1 MGVMSSLAVF
11 SSSVGINLIGGGLI
25 LVGVVLMVVT
35 VSFWKAAVEDPEV
48 LAPLEVMADR
58 RFARADDT
66 YRLALLN
73 SVRPAGADPVV
84 HHVSPAMLAREPIS
98 EPQRPY
104 RDPFNHADDAVDVVE
119 NTVPIIDPL
128 LNINQEKY

>member
-1 MGVMSSLAVF
+1 MSSLAVF

-73 SVRPAGADPVV
+73 SVRPEGSDPVV

-104 RDPFNHADDAVDVVE
+104 RDPFNHADDAVDVLE

>member
-1 MGVMSSLAVF
+1 MSSLAVF
-11 SSSVGINLIGGGLI
+11 SSSMGINLIGGGLI
-25 LVGVVLMVVT
+25 LVGIVLMGVT
-35 VSFWKAAVEDPEV
+35 LSFWKAAVEDPEV

-104 RDPFNHADDAVDVVE
+104 RDPFNHADDAVDVLE

>member
-1 MGVMSSLAVF
+1 MVAMSSLAVF

-25 LVGVVLMVVT
+25 LVGIVLMGVT
-35 VSFWKAAVEDPEV
+35 LSFWKAAVEDPEV

-104 RDPFNHADDAVDVVE
+104 RDPFNHTDDAVDVVE

>member
-1 MGVMSSLAVF
+1 MSSLAVF
-11 SSSVGINLIGGGLI
+11 SSSMGINLIGGGLI
-25 LVGVVLMVVT
+25 LVGVVLMGVT
-35 VSFWKAAVEDPEV
+35 LSFWKAAVEDPEV

-66 YRLALLN
+66 HRLALLN
-73 SVRPAGADPVV
+73 SVRPEGADPVV

-98 EPQRPY
+98 EPKRPY
-104 RDPFNHADDAVDVVE
+104 RDPFNHADDFVDVVE
-119 NTVPIIDPL
+119 TASPIIDPL

>member
-104 RDPFNHADDAVDVVE
+104 RDPFNHADDAVDVLE

>member
-1 MGVMSSLAVF
+1 MVAMSSLAVF
-11 SSSVGINLIGGGLI
+11 SSSMGINLIGGGLI
-25 LVGVVLMVVT
+25 LVGIVLMGVT
-35 VSFWKAAVEDPEV
+35 LSFWKAAVEDPEV

-104 RDPFNHADDAVDVVE
+104 RDPFNHADDAVDVLE

>member
-1 MGVMSSLAVF
+1 MSSLAVF

-104 RDPFNHADDAVDVVE
+104 RDPFNHADDAVDVLE

>member
-1 MGVMSSLAVF
+1 MVAMSSLAVF

-25 LVGVVLMVVT
+25 LVGVVLLCVT
-35 VSFWKAAVEDPEV
+35 LSFWKAAVEDPEV

-58 RFARADDT
+58 RYARADDT
-66 YRLALLN
+66 HRLAMLN
-73 SVRPAGADPVV
+73 SVRPEGAEPVV

-104 RDPFNHADDAVDVVE
+104 RDPFNHADDFVDVVE
-119 NTVPIIDPL
+119 STTIIIDPL
-128 LNINQEKY
+128 LNKNQENY

>member
-1 MGVMSSLAVF
+1 MSSLAVF

-25 LVGVVLMVVT
+25 LVGIVLMGVT
-35 VSFWKAAVEDPEV
+35 LSFWKAAVEDPEV

-128 LNINQEKY
+128 LNINKEKY

>member
-1 MGVMSSLAVF
+1 MSSLAVF

-25 LVGVVLMVVT
+25 VVGVVLMGVT
-35 VSFWKAAVEDPEV
+35 LSFWKAAVEDPEV

-66 YRLALLN
+66 HRLALLN
-73 SVRPAGADPVV
+73 SVRPEGADPVV

-98 EPQRPY
+98 EPKRPY
-104 RDPFNHADDAVDVVE
+104 RDPFNHADDSVDVVE
-119 NTVPIIDPL
+119 TASPFIDPL

>member
-1 MGVMSSLAVF
+1 MVAMSSLAVF

-25 LVGVVLMVVT
+25 VVGVVLMGVT
-35 VSFWKAAVEDPEV
+35 LSFWKAAVEDPEV

-66 YRLALLN
+66 HRLALLN
-73 SVRPAGADPVV
+73 SVRPEGADPVV

-98 EPQRPY
+98 EPKRPY
-104 RDPFNHADDAVDVVE
+104 RDPFNHADDSVDVVE
-119 NTVPIIDPL
+119 TASPFIDPL

>member
-1 MGVMSSLAVF
+1 MVAMSSLAVF

-25 LVGVVLMVVT
+25 LVGIVLMGVT
-35 VSFWKAAVEDPEV
+35 LSFWKAAVEDPEV

-104 RDPFNHADDAVDVVE
+104 RDPFNHADDAVDVLE

>member
-1 MGVMSSLAVF
+1 MVAMSSLVVF
-11 SSSVGINLIGGGLI
+11 FSSVGINLIGGGLI
-25 LVGVVLMVVT
+25 VVGVVLLGVT
-35 VSFWKAAVEDPEV
+35 LSFWKAAVEDPEV

-73 SVRPAGADPVV
+73 SVRPEGADPVV

-98 EPQRPY
+98 EPKRPY
-104 RDPFNHADDAVDVVE
+104 RDPFNHADDFVDVVE
-119 NTVPIIDPL
+119 NTTVIIDPL
-128 LNINQEKY
+128 LNKSQENY

>member
-1 MGVMSSLAVF
+1 MGAMSSLAVF

>member
-1 MGVMSSLAVF
+1 
-11 SSSVGINLIGGGLI
+11 
-25 LVGVVLMVVT
+25 
-35 VSFWKAAVEDPEV
+35 
-48 LAPLEVMADR
+48 
-58 RFARADDT
+58 
-66 YRLALLN
+66 
-73 SVRPAGADPVV
+73 
-84 HHVSPAMLAREPIS
+84 MLAREPIS

>member
-1 MGVMSSLAVF
+1 MSVATVF
-11 SSSVGINLIGGGLI
+11 SSSVGINLIGGGLV
-25 LVGVVLMVVT
+25 LVGIVLLGVT
-35 VSFWKAAVEDPEV
+35 LSFWKAAIEDPEV

-66 YRLALLN
+66 HRLALLN
-73 SVRPAGADPVV
+73 SVRPEGADPVV

-98 EPQRPY
+98 EPKRPY
-104 RDPFNHADDAVDVVE
+104 RDPFNHADDSVDVVE
-119 NTVPIIDPL
+119 NTAVIIDPL